1 MNILDFVIG
10 YADTTQLYNLVVAI
24 LKQCDLNGRQISI
37 WADYLDT
44 NPSIYFGGQH
54 VVASKVYTFL
64 KYVSEK
70 KLDEGNFKDLMLH
83 DDGTF
88 ITRVFLSNDENLVD
102 TMLSHLSEETR
113 SQIGKCVVDKMSDVV
128 QEKIPDIAYLG
139 WINTVQLMVD
149 YADRDQLTKFVRV
162 ISTVYEIDGMYLFS
176 IWRFVISRFSLDNFF
191 DKVDKFLKAVSEKLN
206 EDDVKKLYDGEI
218 MRYASLEGNDRLLEV
233 LQTNY
238 ELEARHR
245 ALSNSTQTF
254 STKIRNSQLKF
265 STFFLRLKRLAYSLS
280 CFICSFCKRTVL
292 FFSLIFFS
300 SFLFLSTLYCL

>member
-1 MNILDFVIG
+1 M
-10 YADTTQLYNLVVAI
+10 
-24 LKQCDLNGRQISI
+24 GRLFT
-37 WADYLDT
+37 YLDT
-44 NPSIYFGGQH
+44 NHSIYFGGQH

-162 ISTVYEIDGMYLFS
+162 ISTEYKINGMCFS
-176 IWRFVISRFSLDNFF
+176 IWRYSLIGANSFIPPLSLDNFF

-233 LQTNY
+233 LRTNY
-238 ELEARHR
+238 ELEVRHR
-245 ALSNSTQTF
+245 AL
-254 STKIRNSQLKF
+254 
-265 STFFLRLKRLAYSLS
+265 
-280 CFICSFCKRTVL
+280 
-292 FFSLIFFS
+292 
-300 SFLFLSTLYCL
+300 